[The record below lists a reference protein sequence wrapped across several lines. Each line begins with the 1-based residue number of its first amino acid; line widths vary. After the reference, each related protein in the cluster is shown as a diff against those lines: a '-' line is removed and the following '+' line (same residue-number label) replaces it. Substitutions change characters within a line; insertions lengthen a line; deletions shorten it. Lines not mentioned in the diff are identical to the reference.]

1 MKKYRLNL
9 SIKQVLLA
17 VTAFW
22 LLAFVSGCGYS
33 THSAINTSI
42 KTIYVEPFKNKI
54 NYTSEY
60 GEARDVISYFPLLE
74 SKITQSVIDRFLF
87 DGNLKVVKQDMADV
101 VLKGALIDY
110 TRDALRYDDN
120 NNVEEYRVNLTVS
133 LELWN
138 DKENKL
144 IWAEPRFVGQATYFT
159 TGSQSKS
166 EASAINDALDDLAQR
181 VVERTVEQW

>member
-17 VTAFW
+17 VTGCW
-22 LLAFVSGCGYS
+22 LLAFVSGCGYT

-42 KTIYVEPFKNKI
+42 KTIYIEPFKNNI
-54 NYTSEY
+54 NYTSEF
-60 GEARDVISYFPLLE
+60 GEARNVISYFPLLE
-74 SKITQSVIDRFLF
+74 SKITQAVIDRFLF
-87 DGNLKVVKQDMADV
+87 DGNVKVVKQDMADV

-120 NNVEEYRVNLTVS
+120 NNVEEYRANLAVS
-133 LELWN
+133 LKLWN
-138 DKENKL
+138 NKEDKL
-144 IWAEPRFVGQATYFT
+144 IWEETRFVGQATYFT

-166 EASAINDALDDLAQR
+166 EAAAINDALADLARR